1 MSYNYDIQDMELTSI
16 AVPQDT
22 EHPTGKVL
30 QLSEAGGSESAHIVI
45 EVPKPTNGGSAT
57 AKVQHCDTPDGEF
70 TDTEL
75 TYEGSATED
84 TEKRWRIPL
93 DMKRYIRLHVEG
105 TSDAAVRLT
114 VRV

>member
-1 MSYNYDIQDMELTSI
+1 MTRTKYKIGEFSRLGRVTVRTLRHYEKIGL
-16 AVPQDT
+16 
-22 EHPTGKVL
+22 L
-30 QLSEAGGSESAHIVI
+30 
-45 EVPKPTNGGSAT
+45 KPGNSGTAI

-70 TDTEL
+70 SDTEL